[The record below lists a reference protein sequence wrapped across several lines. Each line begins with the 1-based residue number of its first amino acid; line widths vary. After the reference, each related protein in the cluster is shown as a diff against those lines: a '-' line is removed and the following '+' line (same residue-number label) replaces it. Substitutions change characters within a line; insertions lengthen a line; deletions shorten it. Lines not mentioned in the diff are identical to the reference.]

1 VTKTFAIETFISDRC
16 SELVLSHSDLIRG
29 AGYKD
34 VSKGMRRLEQLYA
47 GDVSKGQTLIRALP
61 AVLAVPAETVNK
73 VIEDT
78 QQQLRETEN
87 EAWRRLFKPHAII
100 LTEHY
105 RPQTMFVAAFIGVNR
120 LLRIDF
126 DLTAGRTSYIHQALN
141 SVREKLSEWKCRT
154 LPAFGRPTGVVVNY
168 TPDRAV
174 MFSLEGKA
182 LEILPRAYRVGKVRL
197 SVCGQRVSPEVL
209 NKIISGARR

>member
-1 VTKTFAIETFISDRC
+1 
-16 SELVLSHSDLIRG
+16 
-29 AGYKD
+29 
-34 VSKGMRRLEQLYA
+34 MRRLERLYA

-73 VIEDT
+73 VVEDT

-105 RPQTMFVAAFIGVNR
+105 RPQTMFVAAF
-120 LLRIDF
+120 
-126 DLTAGRTSYIHQALN
+126 
-141 SVREKLSEWKCRT
+141 
-154 LPAFGRPTGVVVNY
+154 PAFGRPIGVVVNY
-168 TPDRAV
+168 TPDRTV

-197 SVCGQRVSPEVL
+197 SVGGRRVSPEVL
-209 NKIISGARR
+209 NKIISGA

>member
-1 VTKTFAIETFISDRC
+1 VSKTFAIETFISNCC
-16 SELVLSHSDLIRG
+16 SELVLRHSDLIRG

-73 VIEDT
+73 VVEDT

-105 RPQTMFVAAFIGVNR
+105 RPQTMFVAALEHISADLNQGDSLGFLDG
-120 LLRIDF
+120 RI
-126 DLTAGRTSYIHQALN
+126 
-141 SVREKLSEWKCRT
+141 
-154 LPAFGRPTGVVVNY
+154 
-168 TPDRAV
+168 
-174 MFSLEGKA
+174 
-182 LEILPRAYRVGKVRL
+182 
-197 SVCGQRVSPEVL
+197 
-209 NKIISGARR
+209 